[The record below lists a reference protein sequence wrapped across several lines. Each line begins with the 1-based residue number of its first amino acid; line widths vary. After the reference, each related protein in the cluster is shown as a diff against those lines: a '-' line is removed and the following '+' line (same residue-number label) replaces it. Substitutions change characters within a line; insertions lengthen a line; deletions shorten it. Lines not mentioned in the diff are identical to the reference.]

1 MLLTI
6 HNSKMQKVAFLD
18 NTKEKTLNY
27 YNDLWVEDLTTATNT
42 FDFTIEKKELDDDM
56 LHSKAYQELSL
67 RSFVSFT
74 FLGRKML
81 FNVMDV
87 EEDEE
92 EIHVFCED
100 LNLELL
106 NEKAGPYKATTKM
119 SFEDYCETFT
129 ILNFGAITIGHN
141 EVADFER
148 TLEWTGTD
156 TKLKRLISIAN
167 QFDAEIEFRTY
178 LNKDSTLKTL
188 IMNVYRKND
197 GKNNQGVGKRRDDVI
212 LQYGNNVSSV
222 KKKTSKQNIKTV
234 FFPTGKKTV
243 DVTTT
248 KPNPKYVAPKTRAV
262 TYSGGGL
269 SYAGRSISK
278 ENVQAL
284 LNYCTQYNLLPSGV
298 LAQLFVESYWGKS
311 TVGQVDNNWGGMT
324 WTGQTSRPSGVQVT
338 RGMARPAAE
347 GGYYNHYASV
357 ADYFKDYTY
366 LLSEQGIYKV
376 KGKDN
381 LDAFT
386 LGLFRR
392 GGALYDY
399 AAIGYDKYIYTMRDV
414 RYNVNRQNNKA
425 MDTLDDLFRGRGT
438 VGSAPVVNIASQ
450 TKDALNALTGLKG
463 RLIGSGQCYAIPA
476 WFSNR
481 LGGAGLG
488 GGVTTIRGLI
498 RGGMAAAYI
507 GTDYNWGQYGWRSF
521 TPKSTSDFLA
531 GSIVNIKPFA
541 GGPVYT
547 GVYGHTAV
555 VKSLSGDT
563 LTVLEQN
570 FAGHQ
575 FLEERTYSAS
585 QYLRITQTIVWP
597 KELAQGKRVES
608 TSTATVTTNPI
619 VEAGNNEPKTITET
633 SQQEK
638 ITTIDPKLYRE
649 YKNDKGEVEFYVKN
663 GAVYA
668 PLAAELYPAVLTGKE
683 TDDIWIRE
691 DVEVETDDQEVLIST
706 ALQALKK
713 VCYPELS
720 YDVAAFDDT
729 LNVGDTIR
737 IVDNRFSPTLTL
749 QARVT
754 RQERSFTDKTKNKT
768 KFDNYKALESKI
780 SDYLYSREEELSEL
794 AKPYDLRL
802 ITTGGVLFKNNVG
815 ESILTAELWKNNKK
829 YDATFQ
835 FKNVDTLLS
844 SGLSYTVVASEI
856 SDNFVISVEAYIG
869 NEFITSSQVT
879 FANIK
884 DGVDGV
890 DGLDGP
896 QGLPGPAGTS
906 SYTHIAYS
914 NASDGSVGFS
924 VDDGLN
930 KSYIGVYVDSIRA
943 DSTDPTKY
951 TWTLIK
957 GAKGDQG
964 IPGPVGADGKTPYF
978 HTAYATSP
986 DGKTGFSISDSA
998 GKSFLGTYTDFIQAD
1013 STDPLKYTWTLIK
1026 GEQGPQGPKG
1036 DPGPQGLPGT
1046 DGLQGPKG
1054 EQGIPGPA
1062 GADGKTSYTH
1072 IAYANKSKNVLI
1084 DAMSNFASY
1093 SGYQGSVVNV
1103 VKNGASYDVTI
1114 TGGTHT
1120 MKQIITFNGTSGKTV
1135 WYYVKIK
1142 NTGTNAL
1149 QLIFNGLSASGTS
1162 SYPTVTVNPG
1172 QTYVKFE
1179 QGICRTGYDFIQ
1191 MNIGS
1196 MAVDKDLKYT
1206 VYEFAIYNEIPFV
1219 NFVVGA
1225 NTNGEY
1231 VGMYQDF
1238 TAQDSTDPTKYN
1250 WSLIKG
1256 QDGAQG
1262 IAGPPGADGKT
1273 SYWHTAYANSA
1284 DGKVDFSITDSTN
1297 KQYLGQY
1304 TDNIETDST
1313 DPTKYK
1319 WVNMVGSVK
1328 VGGSN
1333 ILLNSR
1339 FENTSTDPYSFTVG
1353 GVTYDTKPDY
1363 WSLYNSGIPNATTSY
1378 HAYVDKSM
1386 SVTNVIAFNESDG
1399 SRNWKAINQTISSRV
1414 PNTSKDFMISLDM
1427 YATGAGTKA
1436 YGGFYYV
1443 SKSTGAFN
1451 FHAGQFNIVP
1461 SAIGKWVRE
1470 SAKVPFNP
1478 DDCDFTK
1485 EIRFYIYGYGFTTN
1499 SILYIDNIM
1508 LENSNVASDHS
1519 DAPEE
1524 LQAKIDSKADQAL
1537 TQEQLNALSEQ
1548 ANIVKADLEAK
1559 ASLEQLNYLIASYQ
1573 EYTKNNDADKAKSEA
1588 DLAMLTQNLNET
1600 VTNLANIAQRWN
1612 FLDNYFKVGEE
1623 GLIFADKNG
1632 TAAAKMAKDRFSI
1645 FSAGAEVMYISQG
1658 TLYIQNGIFSTS
1670 VQIGKYRV
1678 QQYYANPDINICI
1691 KVG

>member
-6 HNSKMQKVAFLD
+6 HNSKMQKIAFLD

-27 YNDLWVEDLTTATNT
+27 YNDLWVEDLTTVTNT

-56 LHSKAYQELSL
+56 LHRKAYQELSL

-87 EEDEE
+87 EEDED

-178 LNKDSTLKTL
+178 LNKDSSLKSL

-212 LQYGNNVSSV
+212 LQYGSNVDTV

-278 ENVQAL
+278 ANVQAL
-284 LNYCTQYNLLPSGV
+284 LTHCTNYKLLPSGV
-298 LAQLFVESYWGKS
+298 LAQLFVESFWGKS
-311 TVGQVDNNWGGMT
+311 NVAQIDNNWGGIT
-324 WTGQTSRPSGVQVT
+324 WTGQTTRPSGVTVS

-366 LLSEQGIYKV
+366 LLAEQGLYKV
-376 KGKDN
+376 KGKDT
-381 LDAFT
+381 LESFT
-386 LGLFRR
+386 KGLFRV

-399 AAIGYDKYIYTMRDV
+399 AAAGYNSYIYNMRDV
-414 RYNVNRQNNKA
+414 RYNVNRLNNKA
-425 MDTLDDLFRGRGT
+425 MDTLDDLFRGKGT
-438 VGSAPVVNIASQ
+438 VGPAPVVNVAQQ
-450 TKDALNALTGLKG
+450 TKDALNSLTGLKG
-463 RLIGSGQCYAIPA
+463 RLVGSGQCYAIPA

-488 GGVTTIRGLI
+488 GGVTGIRGLI

-507 GTDYNWGQYGWRSF
+507 GTDYNWGQYGWKAF
-521 TPKSTSDFLA
+521 TPKSTADFHA
-531 GSIVNIKPFA
+531 GVIINVKPFA

-547 GVYGHTAV
+547 GAYGHTVV
-555 VKSLSGDT
+555 VKSISGDT

-575 FLEERTYSAS
+575 YLEERTYSAS
-585 QYLRITQTIVWP
+585 QYLRVTQTVVWP
-597 KELAQGKRVES
+597 KELVQGKRVES
-608 TSTATVTTNPI
+608 TATVTVTNTPV
-619 VEAGNNEPKTITET
+619 VESGNAEPKTITET

-638 ITTIDPKLYRE
+638 TVTIDPKLYRE
-649 YKNDKGEVEFYVKN
+649 YKNDKGEVEFYVK
-663 GAVYA
+663 GGGVYA
-668 PLAAELYPAVLTGKE
+668 PLAAELYPAVLTGEE
-683 TDDIWIRE
+683 TDDIWLRE
-691 DVEVETDDQEVLIST
+691 NIEVETDDQEVLIST
-706 ALQALKK
+706 ALEALKK
-713 VCYPELS
+713 VCYPELT

-729 LNVGDTIR
+729 LNVGDTVR

-749 QARVT
+749 QARVS
-754 RQERSFTDKTKNKT
+754 RQERSFTDKSKNKT

-780 SDYLYSREEELSEL
+780 SDYLYSREEELNEL

-802 ITTGGVLFKNNVG
+802 ITTNGVLFKNNVG
-815 ESILTAELWKNNKK
+815 ESTLTAELWKNNKK

-856 SDNFVISVEAYIG
+856 SDNFVVSVEAYIG

-924 VDDGLN
+924 IDDGLN
-930 KSYIGVYVDSIRA
+930 KSYIGVYVDSVQA
-943 DSTDPTKY
+943 DSTDPLKY

-964 IPGPVGADGKTPYF
+964 LPGPVGADGKTPYF

-986 DGKTGFSISDSA
+986 DGKTGFSVSDSA
-998 GKSFLGTYTDFIQAD
+998 GKSYLGTYTDFVQDD
-1013 STDPLKYTWTLIK
+1013 STDPLKYSWSLIK

-1036 DPGPQGLPGT
+1036 DPGPQGPVGAT
-1046 DGLQGPKG
+1046 GLQGPKG
-1054 EQGIPGPA
+1054 DQGVQGPV
-1062 GADGKTSYTH
+1062 GADGKSSYTH
-1072 IAYANKSKNVLI
+1072 IAYATNS
-1084 DAMSNFASY
+1084 
-1093 SGYQGSVVNV
+1093 
-1103 VKNGASYDVTI
+1103 T
-1114 TGGTHT
+1114 
-1120 MKQIITFNGTSGKTV
+1120 GTSGFSVSDNVGKT
-1135 WYYVKIK
+1135 YI
-1142 NTGTNAL
+1142 
-1149 QLIFNGLSASGTS
+1149 
-1162 SYPTVTVNPG
+1162 
-1172 QTYVKFE
+1172 
-1179 QGICRTGYDFIQ
+1179 
-1191 MNIGS
+1191 
-1196 MAVDKDLKYT
+1196 
-1206 VYEFAIYNEIPFV
+1206 
-1219 NFVVGA
+1219 
-1225 NTNGEY
+1225 
-1231 VGMYQDF
+1231 GMYVDQIA
-1238 TAQDSTDPTKYN
+1238 TDSTDPSKYKWN
-1250 WSLIKG
+1250 LIKG
-1256 QDGAQG
+1256 SDGAQG
-1262 IAGPPGADGKT
+1262 IQGPKGADGLT
-1273 SYWHTAYANSA
+1273 PYWHTAYANSA
-1284 DGKVDFSITDSTN
+1284 DGKTGFSVTDSTN
-1297 KQYLGQY
+1297 KQYIGQY
-1304 TDNIETDST
+1304 TDYVASDST
-1313 DPTKYK
+1313 DPAKYK
-1319 WVNMVGSVK
+1319 WVNMIGSIALGNRNFLASKYLANNVSSQDFTIKAWAQELISSANLPNVLQSGQTYTVSFDAEIVGKSTVATIYSLQAGFAIHSPSSSHPFTTLFLQQSKNNAIQALNEKGRFELTFVCPNLATDSRLLVYSNRYVDGTSSDLDTVK
-1328 VGGSN
+1328 FTNVNFMIGN
-1333 ILLNSR
+1333 IASKSWVRPIEDVDDALNS
-1339 FENTSTDPYSFTVG
+1339 
-1353 GVTYDTKPDY
+1353 
-1363 WSLYNSGIPNATTSY
+1363 
-1378 HAYVDKSM
+1378 
-1386 SVTNVIAFNESDG
+1386 
-1399 SRNWKAINQTISSRV
+1399 KAN
-1414 PNTSKDFMISLDM
+1414 D
-1427 YATGAGTKA
+1427 
-1436 YGGFYYV
+1436 
-1443 SKSTGAFN
+1443 
-1451 FHAGQFNIVP
+1451 
-1461 SAIGKWVRE
+1461 
-1470 SAKVPFNP
+1470 
-1478 DDCDFTK
+1478 
-1485 EIRFYIYGYGFTTN
+1485 
-1499 SILYIDNIM
+1499 
-1508 LENSNVASDHS
+1508 
-1519 DAPEE
+1519 
-1524 LQAKIDSKADQAL
+1524 AL
-1537 TQEQLNALSEQ
+1537 TQEQLNALAEQ
-1548 ANIVKADLEAK
+1548 ANIAKAELEAK
-1559 ASLEQLNYLIASYQ
+1559 ASMEQLNYLIASYQ
-1573 EYTKNNDADKAKSEA
+1573 EYTQNNDADKAKSEA
-1588 DLAMLTQNLNET
+1588 DLAQLTQNLNET

-1632 TAAAKMAKDRFSI
+1632 TAAAKMSKDRFSI

-1678 QQYYANPDINICI
+1678 QQYYANPDINVCI

>member
-197 GKNNQGVGKRRDDVI
+197 GKHNQGVGKRRDDVI

-243 DVTTT
+243 DVMTT

-649 YKNDKGEVEFYVKN
+649 YKNDKGEVEFYVK
-663 GAVYA
+663 GGGIYA

-691 DVEVETDDQEVLIST
+691 DIEVETDDQEVLIST
-706 ALQALKK
+706 ALEALKK

-729 LNVGDTIR
+729 LNVGDTVR

-749 QARVT
+749 QARVS

-780 SDYLYSREEELSEL
+780 SDYLYSREEELNEL

-815 ESILTAELWKNNKK
+815 ESTLTAELWKNNKK

-835 FKNVDTLLS
+835 FKNFDTLLS

-856 SDNFVISVEAYIG
+856 SENFVISVDAYIG

-914 NASDGSVGFS
+914 NASDGSIGFS

-930 KSYIGVYVDSIRA
+930 KSYIGVYVDSIQA
-943 DSTDPTKY
+943 DSTDPKKY

-964 IPGPVGADGKTPYF
+964 IPGPVGPDGKTPYF

-986 DGKTGFSISDSA
+986 DGKTGFSISDSS

-1036 DPGPQGLPGT
+1036 DTGPQGPIGAT
-1046 DGLQGPKG
+1046 GLQGPKG
-1054 EQGIPGPA
+1054 DQGIQGPK
-1062 GADGKTSYTH
+1062 GADGQSSYTH
-1072 IAYANKSKNVLI
+1072 IAYATNS
-1084 DAMSNFASY
+1084 
-1093 SGYQGSVVNV
+1093 
-1103 VKNGASYDVTI
+1103 T
-1114 TGGTHT
+1114 
-1120 MKQIITFNGTSGKTV
+1120 GTSGFSVSDNVGKT
-1135 WYYVKIK
+1135 YI
-1142 NTGTNAL
+1142 
-1149 QLIFNGLSASGTS
+1149 
-1162 SYPTVTVNPG
+1162 
-1172 QTYVKFE
+1172 
-1179 QGICRTGYDFIQ
+1179 
-1191 MNIGS
+1191 
-1196 MAVDKDLKYT
+1196 
-1206 VYEFAIYNEIPFV
+1206 
-1219 NFVVGA
+1219 
-1225 NTNGEY
+1225 
-1231 VGMYQDF
+1231 GMYVDQIA
-1238 TAQDSTDPTKYN
+1238 TDSIDPTKYKWN
-1250 WSLIKG
+1250 LIKG

-1262 IAGPPGADGKT
+1262 IQGPKGADGLT
-1273 SYWHTAYANSA
+1273 PYWHTAYANSA
-1284 DGKVDFSITDSTN
+1284 DGKTDFSLTDSTN
-1297 KQYLGQY
+1297 KRYIGQY
-1304 TDNIETDST
+1304 TDYTQADST
-1313 DPTKYK
+1313 DPAKYK
-1319 WVNMVGSVK
+1319 WVDMVGTVK
-1328 VGGSN
+1328 VGGRNYLTKSN
-1333 ILLNSR
+1333 LIKDSGTNKLNALSVR
-1339 FENTSTDPYSFTVG
+1339 DAETPNGFKVTGNQTKDGTVR
-1353 GVTYDTKPDY
+1353 
-1363 WSLYNSGIPNATTSY
+1363 LYNVINSDGWWTVSFDIKGSQSTAVDVTVDICDQGQTKIWTNATNTY
-1378 HAYVDKSM
+1378 ERKSI
-1386 SVTNVIAFNESDG
+1386 SVNVTNYSKNPSVYHFVDFANFAF
-1399 SRNWKAINQTISSRV
+1399 
-1414 PNTSKDFMISLDM
+1414 
-1427 YATGAGTKA
+1427 A
-1436 YGGFYYV
+1436 YF
-1443 SKSTGAFN
+1443 
-1451 FHAGQFNIVP
+1451 
-1461 SAIGKWVRE
+1461 W
-1470 SAKVPFNP
+1470 
-1478 DDCDFTK
+1478 
-1485 EIRFYIYGYGFTTN
+1485 
-1499 SILYIDNIM
+1499 IDNIKI
-1508 LENSNVASDHS
+1508 EKGNIATDHS
-1519 DAPEE
+1519 EAPEDTQ
-1524 LQAKIDSKADQAL
+1524 LKIDSKADQAL

-1588 DLAMLTQNLNET
+1588 DLAMLTQSLNET

-1632 TAAAKMAKDRFSI
+1632 TAAAKMSKDRFSI

>member
-6 HNSKMQKVAFLD
+6 HNSKMQKIAFLD

-27 YNDLWVEDLTTATNT
+27 HNDLWVEDLTTVTNT

-56 LHSKAYQELSL
+56 LHKKAYQELSL

-87 EEDEE
+87 EEDED

-119 SFEDYCETFT
+119 SFEDYCEIFT

-178 LNKDSTLKTL
+178 LNKDSSLKSL
-188 IMNVYRKND
+188 ILNIYKKND

-212 LQYGNNVSSV
+212 LQYGSNVDTV

-248 KPNPKYVAPKTRAV
+248 KPNPRYVAPKTRAV

-278 ENVQAL
+278 SNVQAL
-284 LNYCTQYNLLPSGV
+284 LTYCTQYKLLPSGV
-298 LAQLFVESYWGKS
+298 LTQLFVESYWGKS

-324 WTGQTSRPSGVQVT
+324 WTGSTARPSGVQVT

-366 LLSEQGIYKV
+366 LLAEQGLYKV
-376 KGKDN
+376 KGAN
-381 LDAFT
+381 SLDTFT
-386 LGLFRR
+386 KGLFRA

-399 AAIGYDKYIYTMRDV
+399 AAIGYAKYIYSMRDV
-414 RYNVNRQNNKA
+414 RYNVNRLNNKA
-425 MDTLDDLFRGRGT
+425 LDTLDDLFRGKGT
-438 VGSAPVVNIASQ
+438 IGPAPVVNVASQ

-463 RLIGSGQCYAIPA
+463 RLVGSGQCYAIPA
-476 WFSNR
+476 WLSNR

-488 GGVTTIRGLI
+488 GGVTGIRGLI

-507 GTDYNWGQYGWRSF
+507 GTDYNWGQYGWKAF
-521 TPKSTSDFLA
+521 TPKSTSDFHA
-531 GSIVNIKPFA
+531 GVIINVKPFA

-547 GVYGHTAV
+547 GAYGHTVV
-555 VKSLSGDT
+555 VKSISGDT
-563 LTVLEQN
+563 LIVLEQN

-575 FLEERTYSAS
+575 YLEERTYSAS
-585 QYLRITQTIVWP
+585 QYLRVTQTVVWP
-597 KELAQGKRVES
+597 KELVQGKRVES
-608 TSTATVTTNPI
+608 NGTVTVTNTPV
-619 VEAGNNEPKTITET
+619 VESGNAEPKTISET
-633 SQQEK
+633 SQTEK
-638 ITTIDPKLYRE
+638 IVTIDPKLYRE
-649 YKNDKGEVEFYVKN
+649 YKNDKGEVEFYVK
-663 GAVYA
+663 GGGVYA
-668 PLAAELYPAVLTGKE
+668 PLAAELYPAVLTGEE
-683 TDDIWIRE
+683 TDDIWLRE
-691 DVEVETDDQEVLIST
+691 NIEVETDNQEVLIST
-706 ALQALKK
+706 ALEALKK

-720 YDVAAFDDT
+720 YDVVAFDDT
-729 LNVGDTIR
+729 LNVGDTVR
-737 IVDNRFSPTLTL
+737 IVDNRFNPTLTL
-749 QARVT
+749 QARVS
-754 RQERSFTDKTKNKT
+754 RQERSFTDKSKNKT

-780 SDYLYSREEELSEL
+780 SDYLYSREEELNEL

-802 ITTGGVLFKNNVG
+802 ITTNGVLFKNNVG
-815 ESILTAELWKNNKK
+815 ESILTAALWKNNKK

-856 SDNFVISVEAYIG
+856 SDNFVVSVEAYIG

-879 FANIK
+879 FANVK
-884 DGVDGV
+884 DGIDGV

-924 VDDGLN
+924 IDDGLN
-930 KSYIGVYVDSIRA
+930 KSYIGIYVDSVHA

-964 IPGPVGADGKTPYF
+964 IPGQVGVDGKTPYF
-978 HTAYATSP
+978 HTAYATSA
-986 DGKTGFSISDSA
+986 DGKTGFSVSDSK
-998 GKSFLGTYTDFIQAD
+998 GKSFLGTYTDFTSQD
-1013 STDPLKYTWTLIK
+1013 SIDPTKYVWTLIK

-1036 DPGPQGLPGT
+1036 DAGPQGPTGAT
-1046 DGLQGPKG
+1046 GLQGAKG
-1054 EQGIPGPA
+1054 DQGIQGPI
-1062 GADGKTSYTH
+1062 GADGKSSYTH
-1072 IAYANKSKNVLI
+1072 IAYATNSTGTTGFSVSDNV
-1084 DAMSNFASY
+1084 
-1093 SGYQGSVVNV
+1093 
-1103 VKNGASYDVTI
+1103 
-1114 TGGTHT
+1114 
-1120 MKQIITFNGTSGKTV
+1120 GKT
-1135 WYYVKIK
+1135 YI
-1142 NTGTNAL
+1142 
-1149 QLIFNGLSASGTS
+1149 
-1162 SYPTVTVNPG
+1162 
-1172 QTYVKFE
+1172 
-1179 QGICRTGYDFIQ
+1179 
-1191 MNIGS
+1191 
-1196 MAVDKDLKYT
+1196 
-1206 VYEFAIYNEIPFV
+1206 
-1219 NFVVGA
+1219 
-1225 NTNGEY
+1225 
-1231 VGMYQDF
+1231 GMYVDNIA
-1238 TAQDSTDPTKYN
+1238 TDSTDPSKYKWN
-1250 WSLIKG
+1250 LIKG
-1256 QDGAQG
+1256 ADGANG
-1262 IAGPPGADGKT
+1262 IQGPPGVDGKT
-1273 SYWHTAYANSA
+1273 PYWHTAYANSA
-1284 DGKVDFSITDSTN
+1284 DGKTDFSLTVSDGKRYI
-1297 KQYLGQY
+1297 GQY
-1304 TDNIETDST
+1304 TDYTSSDSA

-1319 WVNMVGSVK
+1319 WLDMVGNVS
-1328 VGGSN
+1328 
-1333 ILLNSR
+1333 
-1339 FENTSTDPYSFTVG
+1339 VG
-1353 GVTYDTKPDY
+1353 GVNRFKKSDTVLNARAIGNGLVVIPTYLDTIEEDYTVTIWLKDIVNNPDNLVTIGLCNPSNMNDNEQRTDNVPIVNGKAIVRFKKPAVNTRTAVIFY
-1363 WSLYNSGIPNATTSY
+1363 PNAGSYKPTSTANAVPY
-1378 HAYVDKSM
+1378 KYKIE
-1386 SVTNVIAFNESDG
+1386 TGN
-1399 SRNWKAINQTISSRV
+1399 ISTDWS
-1414 PNTSKDFMISLDM
+1414 P
-1427 YATGAGTKA
+1427 
-1436 YGGFYYV
+1436 
-1443 SKSTGAFN
+1443 
-1451 FHAGQFNIVP
+1451 
-1461 SAIGKWVRE
+1461 
-1470 SAKVPFNP
+1470 
-1478 DDCDFTK
+1478 
-1485 EIRFYIYGYGFTTN
+1485 
-1499 SILYIDNIM
+1499 
-1508 LENSNVASDHS
+1508 
-1519 DAPEE
+1519 APEDID
-1524 LQAKIDSKADQAL
+1524 AKIDTKADDIL
-1537 TQEQLNALSEQ
+1537 TQEQLNALAEQ
-1548 ANIVKADLEAK
+1548 ANITKAELEAK
-1559 ASLEQLNYLIASYQ
+1559 ASMEQLNYLIASYQ
-1573 EYTKNNDADKAKSEA
+1573 EYTQNNDTDKAQSEA
-1588 DLAMLTQNLNET
+1588 ELAILTQSLNET

-1623 GLIFADKNG
+1623 GLVFADKNG
-1632 TAAAKMAKDRFSI
+1632 TAAAKMSKDRFSI

-1678 QQYYANPDINICI
+1678 QQYYANADINVCI

>member
-197 GKNNQGVGKRRDDVI
+197 GKNNHGVGKRRDDVI

-691 DVEVETDDQEVLIST
+691 DIEVETDDQEVLIST

-802 ITTGGVLFKNNVG
+802 ITTNGVLFKNNVG

-914 NASDGSVGFS
+914 NASDGSIGFS

-930 KSYIGVYVDSIRA
+930 KSYIGVYVDSIQA

-986 DGKTGFSISDSA
+986 DGKTGFSISDSS
-998 GKSFLGTYTDFIQAD
+998 GKSFLGTYTDFIQED

-1036 DPGPQGLPGT
+1036 DTGPQGPVGAT
-1046 DGLQGPKG
+1046 GLQGPKG
-1054 EQGIPGPA
+1054 DQGIQGPK
-1062 GADGKTSYTH
+1062 GADGQSSYTH
-1072 IAYANKSKNVLI
+1072 LAYADKSTDVLVDAMPTFAVPSAYGGAVLTSTKIPGGYRMTSTGGTAQIKQLVGFNGTTGKNVYTYL
-1084 DAMSNFASY
+1084 
-1093 SGYQGSVVNV
+1093 V
-1103 VKNGASYDVTI
+1103 VKNTHVTNDLSLTFSGIGSTLNANFAGVTI
-1114 TGGTHT
+1114 
-1120 MKQIITFNGTSGKTV
+1120 K
-1135 WYYVKIK
+1135 
-1142 NTGTNAL
+1142 
-1149 QLIFNGLSASGTS
+1149 
-1162 SYPTVTVNPG
+1162 PG
-1172 QTYVKFE
+1172 QTYVDYRPAVCRDSYSYV
-1179 QGICRTGYDFIQ
+1179 QIGIWATSIANDLSYEIYDF
-1191 MNIGS
+1191 
-1196 MAVDKDLKYT
+1196 ALY
-1206 VYEFAIYNEIPFV
+1206 
-1219 NFVVGA
+1219 
-1225 NTNGEY
+1225 NTNPFINFSVGGNANNAY
-1231 VGMYQDF
+1231 IGMYVDNVA
-1238 TAQDSTDPTKYN
+1238 TDSTNPTKYR
-1250 WSLIKG
+1250 WTLAKG

-1262 IAGPPGADGKT
+1262 IQGPPGADGLT
-1273 SYWHTAYANSA
+1273 PYWHTAYANSA
-1284 DGKVDFSITDSTN
+1284 DGKTDFSLTDSTN
-1297 KQYLGQY
+1297 KRFIGQY
-1304 TDNIETDST
+1304 TDYTQADST

-1319 WVNMVGSVK
+1319 WVDMTANVK
-1328 VGGSN
+1328 VGNNNLLVNTKTLSSN
-1333 ILLNSR
+1333 YYTAN
-1339 FENTSTDPYSFTVG
+1339 NTSETYLGGTVATGIAPSGSYRDTFRQAMKIAPEGNEFIVSFYAKSSIDN
-1353 GVTYDTKPDY
+1353 VTINNYFF
-1363 WSLYNSGIPNATTSY
+1363 SPNRT
-1378 HAYVDKSM
+1378 
-1386 SVTNVIAFNESDG
+1386 I
-1399 SRNWKAINQTISSRV
+1399 KAIASNGAV
-1414 PNTSKDFMISLDM
+1414 YNH
-1427 YATGAGTKA
+1427 ATGADGLIAIKLTTQWKRYWIKWTIRDA
-1436 YGGFYYV
+1436 DTEAENVPMIVILGRNFDSVNSV
-1443 SKSTGAFN
+1443 SITLPALYTGN
-1451 FHAGQFNIVP
+1451 LNT
-1461 SAIGKWVRE
+1461 E
-1470 SAKVPFNP
+1470 
-1478 DDCDFTK
+1478 
-1485 EIRFYIYGYGFTTN
+1485 
-1499 SILYIDNIM
+1499 
-1508 LENSNVASDHS
+1508 HS
-1519 DAPEE
+1519 DAPEDT
-1524 LQAKIDSKADQAL
+1524 QTKIDSKADQAL

-1632 TAAAKMAKDRFSI
+1632 TAAAKMSKDRFSI

-1678 QQYYANPDINICI
+1678 QQYYANPDINVCI

>member
-438 VGSAPVVNIASQ
+438 VGSSPVVNIASQ

-663 GAVYA
+663 GAIYA

-691 DVEVETDDQEVLIST
+691 DIEVETDDQEVLIST
-706 ALQALKK
+706 ALEALKK

-729 LNVGDTIR
+729 LNVGDTVR

-749 QARVT
+749 QARVS

-780 SDYLYSREEELSEL
+780 SDYLYSREEELNEL

-884 DGVDGV
+884 DGIDGV

-930 KSYIGVYVDSIRA
+930 KSYIGVYVDSIQA
-943 DSTDPTKY
+943 DSTDPKKY

-986 DGKTGFSISDSA
+986 DGKTGFSISDSS

-1036 DPGPQGLPGT
+1036 DTGPQGPIGAT
-1046 DGLQGPKG
+1046 GLQGPKG
-1054 EQGIPGPA
+1054 DQGIQGPK
-1062 GADGKTSYTH
+1062 GADGQSSYTH
-1072 IAYANKSKNVLI
+1072 IAYATNS
-1084 DAMSNFASY
+1084 
-1093 SGYQGSVVNV
+1093 
-1103 VKNGASYDVTI
+1103 T
-1114 TGGTHT
+1114 
-1120 MKQIITFNGTSGKTV
+1120 GTSGFSVSDNVGKT
-1135 WYYVKIK
+1135 YI
-1142 NTGTNAL
+1142 
-1149 QLIFNGLSASGTS
+1149 
-1162 SYPTVTVNPG
+1162 
-1172 QTYVKFE
+1172 
-1179 QGICRTGYDFIQ
+1179 
-1191 MNIGS
+1191 
-1196 MAVDKDLKYT
+1196 
-1206 VYEFAIYNEIPFV
+1206 
-1219 NFVVGA
+1219 
-1225 NTNGEY
+1225 
-1231 VGMYQDF
+1231 GMYVDQIA
-1238 TAQDSTDPTKYN
+1238 TDSTDPTKYKWN
-1250 WSLIKG
+1250 LIKG

-1262 IAGPPGADGKT
+1262 IQGPAGADGKT
-1273 SYWHTAYANSA
+1273 PYWHTAYANSS
-1284 DGKVDFSITDSTN
+1284 DGKTDFSITDSTN
-1297 KQYLGQY
+1297 KRFIGQY
-1304 TDNIETDST
+1304 TDYTQADST

-1319 WVNMVGSVK
+1319 WVNMVGSVQ
-1328 VGGSN
+1328 VGGRN
-1333 ILLNSR
+1333 LLIGSSETYIYQGLNEFLR
-1339 FENTSTDPYSFTVG
+1339 TVDLAPVIDRYGLVQYTLSFDAKVAVAG
-1353 GVTYDTKPDY
+1353 
-1363 WSLYNSGIPNATTSY
+1363 
-1378 HAYVDKSM
+1378 
-1386 SVTNVIAFNESDG
+1386 NVQVYMQNGAG
-1399 SRNWKAINQTISSRV
+1399 SRYSGLMAKIDMTTDWKRYSIT
-1414 PNTSKDFMISLDM
+1414 
-1427 YATGAGTKA
+1427 
-1436 YGGFYYV
+1436 
-1443 SKSTGAFN
+1443 
-1451 FHAGQFNIVP
+1451 
-1461 SAIGKWVRE
+1461 
-1470 SAKVPFNP
+1470 
-1478 DDCDFTK
+1478 FTP
-1485 EIRFYIYGYGFTTN
+1485 TN
-1499 SILYIDNIM
+1499 SISSLTQSFLAFFGTYGTGVIPNIKRIKV
-1508 LENSNVASDHS
+1508 EQGNVATDYSES
-1519 DAPEE
+1519 PEDT
-1524 LQAKIDSKADQAL
+1524 QIKIDSKADQSL

-1632 TAAAKMAKDRFSI
+1632 TAAAKMSKDRFSI

-1678 QQYYANPDINICI
+1678 QQYYANPDINVCI

>member
-649 YKNDKGEVEFYVKN
+649 YKNDKGEVEFYVK
-663 GAVYA
+663 GGGIYA

-691 DVEVETDDQEVLIST
+691 DIEVETDDQEVLIST

-729 LNVGDTIR
+729 LNVGDTVR

-749 QARVT
+749 QARVS

-780 SDYLYSREEELSEL
+780 SDYLYSREEELNEL

-844 SGLSYTVVASEI
+844 SGLSCTVVASEI

-914 NASDGSVGFS
+914 NASDGSIGFS
-924 VDDGLN
+924 IDDGLN
-930 KSYIGVYVDSIRA
+930 KSYIGVYVDSIQA
-943 DSTDPTKY
+943 DSTDPKKY

-964 IPGPVGADGKTPYF
+964 IPGPVGPDGKTPYF

-986 DGKTGFSISDSA
+986 DGKTGFSISDSS

-1036 DPGPQGLPGT
+1036 DTGPQGPVGAT
-1046 DGLQGPKG
+1046 GLQGPKG
-1054 EQGIPGPA
+1054 DQGIQGPA
-1062 GADGKTSYTH
+1062 GSSSYTH
-1072 IAYANKSKNVLI
+1072 LAYADKSTDVLV
-1084 DAMSNFASY
+1084 DAMPTFAVPSSY
-1093 SGYQGSVVNV
+1093 SGSTLTATKISGGY
-1103 VKNGASYDVTI
+1103 KFAS
-1114 TGGTHT
+1114 TGGTAQ
-1120 MKQIITFNGTSGKTV
+1120 MKQIIAFNGTTGKNVYTYFVVKNTHVTNDLFLTFNGIGSTLNANFTS
-1135 WYYVKIK
+1135 
-1142 NTGTNAL
+1142 
-1149 QLIFNGLSASGTS
+1149 
-1162 SYPTVTVNPG
+1162 VTVKPG
-1172 QTYVKFE
+1172 QTYVDYRPAV
-1179 QGICRTGYDFIQ
+1179 CRDTYNFVQ
-1191 MNIGS
+1191 VNIGS
-1196 MAVDKDLKYT
+1196 AVIANDLS
-1206 VYEFAIYNEIPFV
+1206 YEIYDY
-1219 NFVVGA
+1219 A
-1225 NTNGEY
+1225 LYNTNPIINFSVGGNANNAY
-1231 VGMYQDF
+1231 IGMYVDNVA
-1238 TAQDSTDPTKYN
+1238 TDSTDPTKYR
-1250 WSLIKG
+1250 WTLAKG

-1262 IAGPPGADGKT
+1262 IQGPAGVDGKT
-1273 SYWHTAYANSA
+1273 PYWHTAYSNSS
-1284 DGKVDFSITDSTN
+1284 DGKTDFSLTDSTN
-1297 KQYLGQY
+1297 KRYIGQY
-1304 TDNIETDST
+1304 TDYTQADST

-1319 WVNMVGSVK
+1319 WVDMTANVKAGNNNLLVGTKTLS
-1328 VGGSN
+1328 SN
-1333 ILLNSR
+1333 YFTAN
-1339 FENTSTDPYSFTVG
+1339 NTSETYLGGTVATGIAPSGSYRDIYRQAMKIAPEGNEFIVSFYAKSSIDNVTINNHFYSPNRTIKAIASNGAVYNHATG
-1353 GVTYDTKPDY
+1353 GDGLIAIKLTTQWKRYWIKWTIRDADTEAENVP
-1363 WSLYNSGIPNATTSY
+1363 
-1378 HAYVDKSM
+1378 M
-1386 SVTNVIAFNESDG
+1386 NVILG
-1399 SRNWKAINQTISSRV
+1399 RNFDSVNSVSIALPALYAGNL
-1414 PNTSKDFMISLDM
+1414 NT
-1427 YATGAGTKA
+1427 
-1436 YGGFYYV
+1436 
-1443 SKSTGAFN
+1443 
-1451 FHAGQFNIVP
+1451 
-1461 SAIGKWVRE
+1461 E
-1470 SAKVPFNP
+1470 
-1478 DDCDFTK
+1478 
-1485 EIRFYIYGYGFTTN
+1485 
-1499 SILYIDNIM
+1499 
-1508 LENSNVASDHS
+1508 HS
-1519 DAPEE
+1519 EAPEDTQ
-1524 LQAKIDSKADQAL
+1524 LKIDSKADQAL
-1537 TQEQLNALSEQ
+1537 TQEQLNLLLETQNLMTAEMRTKATAEQ
-1548 ANIVKADLEAK
+1548 VDA
-1559 ASLEQLNYLIASYQ
+1559 LIASYNKYVSD
-1573 EYTKNNDADKAKSEA
+1573 EAVNKANVEAELIANAERIEAFRKDYDDKMLQLDFVSNYMRAT
-1588 DLAMLTQNLNET
+1588 DL
-1600 VTNLANIAQRWN
+1600 
-1612 FLDNYFKVGEE
+1612 
-1623 GLIFADKNG
+1623 GLEVSASDG
-1632 TAAAKMAKDRFSI
+1632 SSSLLVQKDRISM
-1645 FSAGAEVMYISQG
+1645 FSAGKEVMYISQG
-1658 TLYIQNGIFSTS
+1658 FIHIDNGVFTKTL
-1670 VQIGKYRV
+1670 QIGNFRESQADGDPTTNVEIY
-1678 QQYYANPDINICI
+1678 
-1691 KVG
+1691 VG

>member
-438 VGSAPVVNIASQ
+438 VGSSPVVNIASQ
-450 TKDALNALTGLKG
+450 TKDALNALTSLKG

-815 ESILTAELWKNNKK
+815 ESTLTAELWKNNKK

-835 FKNVDTLLS
+835 FKNFDTLLS

-856 SDNFVISVEAYIG
+856 SDNFVVSVEAYIG

-924 VDDGLN
+924 IDDGLN
-930 KSYIGVYVDSIRA
+930 KSYIGIYVDSVQA
-943 DSTDPTKY
+943 DSTDPLKY

-964 IPGPVGADGKTPYF
+964 LPGPVGADGKTPYF

-986 DGKTGFSISDSA
+986 DGKTGFSVSDSS
-998 GKSFLGTYTDFIQAD
+998 GKSYLGTYTDFVQDD
-1013 STDPLKYTWTLIK
+1013 STDPLKYSWSLIK

-1036 DPGPQGLPGT
+1036 DPGPQGPVGAT
-1046 DGLQGPKG
+1046 GLQGPKG
-1054 EQGIPGPA
+1054 DQGVQGPV
-1062 GADGKTSYTH
+1062 GADGKSSYTH
-1072 IAYANKSKNVLI
+1072 IAYATNS
-1084 DAMSNFASY
+1084 
-1093 SGYQGSVVNV
+1093 
-1103 VKNGASYDVTI
+1103 T
-1114 TGGTHT
+1114 
-1120 MKQIITFNGTSGKTV
+1120 GTSGFSVSDNVGKT
-1135 WYYVKIK
+1135 YI
-1142 NTGTNAL
+1142 
-1149 QLIFNGLSASGTS
+1149 
-1162 SYPTVTVNPG
+1162 
-1172 QTYVKFE
+1172 
-1179 QGICRTGYDFIQ
+1179 
-1191 MNIGS
+1191 
-1196 MAVDKDLKYT
+1196 
-1206 VYEFAIYNEIPFV
+1206 
-1219 NFVVGA
+1219 
-1225 NTNGEY
+1225 
-1231 VGMYQDF
+1231 GMYVDQIA
-1238 TAQDSTDPTKYN
+1238 TDSTDPSKYKWN
-1250 WSLIKG
+1250 LIKG
-1256 QDGAQG
+1256 SDGAQG
-1262 IAGPPGADGKT
+1262 IQGPKGADGLT
-1273 SYWHTAYANSA
+1273 PYWHTAYANSA
-1284 DGKVDFSITDSTN
+1284 DGKTGFSVTDSVG
-1297 KQYLGQY
+1297 KQFIGQY
-1304 TDNIETDST
+1304 TDYVASDST
-1313 DPTKYK
+1313 DPAKYK
-1319 WVNMVGSVK
+1319 WVNMVGSIALGNRNLLASKYLANNVSSQDFTLK
-1328 VGGSN
+1328 AWAQELVSSANLPN
-1333 ILLNSR
+1333 ILQSGQTYTVSFDAEIVGKSTVATIYSLQVGFAIHSPSNAHPFTTLFLQPSKNNAIQVLNEKGRFELTFVCPNLATDSRLLVYSNRYVDGASSDLDTVKFTNVNFMIGNIASKSWVRPIEDVDDALNS
-1339 FENTSTDPYSFTVG
+1339 
-1353 GVTYDTKPDY
+1353 
-1363 WSLYNSGIPNATTSY
+1363 
-1378 HAYVDKSM
+1378 
-1386 SVTNVIAFNESDG
+1386 
-1399 SRNWKAINQTISSRV
+1399 KAN
-1414 PNTSKDFMISLDM
+1414 D
-1427 YATGAGTKA
+1427 
-1436 YGGFYYV
+1436 
-1443 SKSTGAFN
+1443 
-1451 FHAGQFNIVP
+1451 
-1461 SAIGKWVRE
+1461 
-1470 SAKVPFNP
+1470 
-1478 DDCDFTK
+1478 
-1485 EIRFYIYGYGFTTN
+1485 
-1499 SILYIDNIM
+1499 
-1508 LENSNVASDHS
+1508 
-1519 DAPEE
+1519 
-1524 LQAKIDSKADQAL
+1524 AL
-1537 TQEQLNALSEQ
+1537 TQEQLNALAEQ
-1548 ANIVKADLEAK
+1548 ANIAKAEWEAK
-1559 ASLEQLNYLIASYQ
+1559 ASMEQLNYLIASYQ
-1573 EYTKNNDADKAKSEA
+1573 EYTQNNDADKAKSEA
-1588 DLAMLTQNLNET
+1588 DLAQLTQSLNET

-1632 TAAAKMAKDRFSI
+1632 TAAAKMSKDRFSI

-1678 QQYYANPDINICI
+1678 QQYYANPDMNVCI

>member
-6 HNSKMQKVAFLD
+6 HNSKMQKIAFLD

-27 YNDLWVEDLTTATNT
+27 HNDLWVEDLTTVTNT

-56 LHSKAYQELSL
+56 LHRKAYQELSL

-87 EEDEE
+87 EEDED

-178 LNKDSTLKTL
+178 LNKDSSLKSL
-188 IMNVYRKND
+188 ILNIYKKND

-212 LQYGNNVSSV
+212 LQYGSNVDTV

-278 ENVQAL
+278 ANVQAL
-284 LNYCTQYNLLPSGV
+284 LTYCTNYKLLPSGV
-298 LAQLFVESYWGKS
+298 LTQLFVESYWGKS

-324 WTGQTSRPSGVQVT
+324 WTGQTTRPSGVQVT
-338 RGMARPAAE
+338 RGMARPSAE

-366 LLSEQGIYKV
+366 LLAEQGLYKV

-450 TKDALNALTGLKG
+450 TKDALNALIGLKG

-649 YKNDKGEVEFYVKN
+649 YKNDKGEVEFYVK
-663 GAVYA
+663 GGGIYA

-691 DVEVETDDQEVLIST
+691 DIEVETDDQEVLIST
-706 ALQALKK
+706 ALEALKK

-729 LNVGDTIR
+729 LNVGDTVR

-749 QARVT
+749 RARVS

-780 SDYLYSREEELSEL
+780 SDYLYSREEELNEL

-815 ESILTAELWKNNKK
+815 ESTLTAELWKNNKK

-835 FKNVDTLLS
+835 FKNFDTLLS

-856 SDNFVISVEAYIG
+856 SENFVISVDAYIG

-884 DGVDGV
+884 DGVDGI

-924 VDDGLN
+924 IDDGLN
-930 KSYIGVYVDSIRA
+930 KSYIGVYVDSVQA
-943 DSTDPTKY
+943 DSTDPLKY

-964 IPGPVGADGKTPYF
+964 LPGPVGADGKTPYF

-986 DGKTGFSISDSA
+986 DGKTGFSISDSS

-1036 DPGPQGLPGT
+1036 DKGDVGPQGPVGAT
-1046 DGLQGPKG
+1046 GLQGPKG
-1054 EQGIPGPA
+1054 DQGIQGPK
-1062 GADGKTSYTH
+1062 GADGQSSYTH
-1072 IAYANKSKNVLI
+1072 IAYATNS
-1084 DAMSNFASY
+1084 
-1093 SGYQGSVVNV
+1093 
-1103 VKNGASYDVTI
+1103 T
-1114 TGGTHT
+1114 
-1120 MKQIITFNGTSGKTV
+1120 GTSGFSVSDNVGKT
-1135 WYYVKIK
+1135 YI
-1142 NTGTNAL
+1142 
-1149 QLIFNGLSASGTS
+1149 
-1162 SYPTVTVNPG
+1162 
-1172 QTYVKFE
+1172 
-1179 QGICRTGYDFIQ
+1179 
-1191 MNIGS
+1191 
-1196 MAVDKDLKYT
+1196 
-1206 VYEFAIYNEIPFV
+1206 
-1219 NFVVGA
+1219 
-1225 NTNGEY
+1225 
-1231 VGMYQDF
+1231 GMYVDQIA
-1238 TAQDSTDPTKYN
+1238 TDSIDPTKYKWN
-1250 WSLIKG
+1250 LIKG

-1262 IAGPPGADGKT
+1262 IQGPKGADGLT
-1273 SYWHTAYANSA
+1273 PYWHTAYANSA
-1284 DGKVDFSITDSTN
+1284 DGKTDFSLTDSTN
-1297 KQYLGQY
+1297 KRYIGQY
-1304 TDNIETDST
+1304 TDYTQADST

-1319 WVNMVGSVK
+1319 WVDMTGDIQIGTRNYFKKSTVMINTGINKNSDFLPRDSATPNGFK
-1328 VGGSN
+1328 VTGN
-1333 ILLNSR
+1333 Q
-1339 FENTSTDPYSFTVG
+1339 TKD
-1353 GVTYDTKPDY
+1353 GVVR
-1363 WSLYNSGIPNATTSY
+1363 LYNVINSDGWWTVSFDIKGSQSLAVDVTVDICDQGSTKIWTNTTNTY
-1378 HAYVDKSM
+1378 ERKSI
-1386 SVTNVIAFNESDG
+1386 SVNVTNYSKNPSVYHFVDFANFAF
-1399 SRNWKAINQTISSRV
+1399 
-1414 PNTSKDFMISLDM
+1414 
-1427 YATGAGTKA
+1427 A
-1436 YGGFYYV
+1436 YF
-1443 SKSTGAFN
+1443 
-1451 FHAGQFNIVP
+1451 
-1461 SAIGKWVRE
+1461 W
-1470 SAKVPFNP
+1470 
-1478 DDCDFTK
+1478 
-1485 EIRFYIYGYGFTTN
+1485 
-1499 SILYIDNIM
+1499 IDNIKI
-1508 LENSNVASDHS
+1508 EKGNIATDHS
-1519 DAPEE
+1519 EAPEDTQ
-1524 LQAKIDSKADQAL
+1524 LKIDSKADQAL

-1632 TAAAKMAKDRFSI
+1632 TAAAKMSKDRFSI

-1678 QQYYANPDINICI
+1678 QQYYANPDINVCI

>member
-663 GAVYA
+663 GAIYA

-691 DVEVETDDQEVLIST
+691 DIEVETDDQEVLIST
-706 ALQALKK
+706 ALEALKK

-729 LNVGDTIR
+729 LNVGDTVR

-749 QARVT
+749 QARVS

-780 SDYLYSREEELSEL
+780 SDYLYSREEELNEL

-815 ESILTAELWKNNKK
+815 ESTLTAELWKNNKK

-835 FKNVDTLLS
+835 FKNFDTLLS

-856 SDNFVISVEAYIG
+856 SENFVISVDAYIG

-914 NASDGSVGFS
+914 NASDGSIGFS

-930 KSYIGVYVDSIRA
+930 KSYIGVYVDSIQA

-986 DGKTGFSISDSA
+986 DGKTGFSISDSS

-1036 DPGPQGLPGT
+1036 DPGPQGPVGAT
-1046 DGLQGPKG
+1046 GLQGPKG
-1054 EQGIPGPA
+1054 DQGIQGPK
-1062 GADGKTSYTH
+1062 GADGQSSYTH
-1072 IAYANKSKNVLI
+1072 IAYATNS
-1084 DAMSNFASY
+1084 
-1093 SGYQGSVVNV
+1093 
-1103 VKNGASYDVTI
+1103 T
-1114 TGGTHT
+1114 
-1120 MKQIITFNGTSGKTV
+1120 GTSGFSVSDNVGKT
-1135 WYYVKIK
+1135 YI
-1142 NTGTNAL
+1142 
-1149 QLIFNGLSASGTS
+1149 
-1162 SYPTVTVNPG
+1162 
-1172 QTYVKFE
+1172 
-1179 QGICRTGYDFIQ
+1179 
-1191 MNIGS
+1191 
-1196 MAVDKDLKYT
+1196 
-1206 VYEFAIYNEIPFV
+1206 
-1219 NFVVGA
+1219 
-1225 NTNGEY
+1225 
-1231 VGMYQDF
+1231 GMYVDQIA
-1238 TAQDSTDPTKYN
+1238 TDSADPTKYKWN
-1250 WSLIKG
+1250 LIKG

-1262 IAGPPGADGKT
+1262 IQGPAGADGKT
-1273 SYWHTAYANSA
+1273 PYWHTAYANSA
-1284 DGKVDFSITDSTN
+1284 DGKTDFSLTDSTN
-1297 KQYLGQY
+1297 KRFIGQY
-1304 TDNIETDST
+1304 TDYTQADST

-1319 WVNMVGSVK
+1319 WVDMTANVK
-1328 VGGSN
+1328 AGGINYIAKSN
-1333 ILLNSR
+1333 R
-1339 FENTSTDPYSFTVG
+1339 QFTDKG
-1353 GVTYDTKPDY
+1353 LKA
-1363 WSLYNSGIPNATTSY
+1363 SGITVTVTDGILHVESVAGNGNYLNFDWLGRYSEYLTPAENKFNEGDDFTITFWCKRISGTGNPNVYIKSGMGYYPLSGELNATEFKPISY
-1378 HAYVDKSM
+1378 TGKWGKA
-1386 SVTNVIAFNESDG
+1386 NVIN
-1399 SRNWKAINQTISSRV
+1399 
-1414 PNTSKDFMISLDM
+1414 LHL
-1427 YATGAGTKA
+1427 
-1436 YGGFYYV
+1436 GFYNV
-1443 SKSTGAFN
+1443 VGVFEFEKFKLEKG
-1451 FHAGQFNIVP
+1451 NIATDY
-1461 SAIGKWVRE
+1461 SE
-1470 SAKVPFNP
+1470 
-1478 DDCDFTK
+1478 
-1485 EIRFYIYGYGFTTN
+1485 
-1499 SILYIDNIM
+1499 
-1508 LENSNVASDHS
+1508 
-1519 DAPEE
+1519 APEDTQ
-1524 LQAKIDSKADQAL
+1524 LKIDSKADQAL

-1623 GLIFADKNG
+1623 GLVFADKNG
-1632 TAAAKMAKDRFSI
+1632 TAAAKMSKDRFSI

-1678 QQYYANPDINICI
+1678 QQYYANPDINVCI

>member
-663 GAVYA
+663 GAIYA

-691 DVEVETDDQEVLIST
+691 DIEVETDDQEVLIST
-706 ALQALKK
+706 ALEALKK

-729 LNVGDTIR
+729 LNVGDTVR

-749 QARVT
+749 QARVS

-780 SDYLYSREEELSEL
+780 SDYLYSREEELNEL

-815 ESILTAELWKNNKK
+815 ESTLTAELWKNNKK

-835 FKNVDTLLS
+835 FKNFDTLLS

-856 SDNFVISVEAYIG
+856 SENFVISVDAYIG

-914 NASDGSVGFS
+914 NASDGSIGFS

-930 KSYIGVYVDSIRA
+930 KSYIGVYVDSIQA
-943 DSTDPTKY
+943 DSTDPKKY

-964 IPGPVGADGKTPYF
+964 IPGPVGPDGKTPYF

-986 DGKTGFSISDSA
+986 DGKTGFSISDSS

-1036 DPGPQGLPGT
+1036 DPGPQGPVGAT
-1046 DGLQGPKG
+1046 GLQGPKG
-1054 EQGIPGPA
+1054 DQGIQGPAGSSSYTHLAYADKSTDVLVDAMPTLGSPWFYSGATGTVSPISGGYKYTTAGGTHQMKQVITFNGTTGKNVYTYLVIKNTHATNDLAIAFNGIGTILNGGFATVIVKPGQTYVDYRPAICRDTHDFVQINILATVIANDLSYEIYDYALYNTNPIINFSVGGNANNAYIGMYVDNVATDSTDPTKYRWTLAKGQDGAQGIQGPA
-1062 GADGKTSYTH
+1062 GADGKT
-1072 IAYANKSKNVLI
+1072 
-1084 DAMSNFASY
+1084 
-1093 SGYQGSVVNV
+1093 
-1103 VKNGASYDVTI
+1103 
-1114 TGGTHT
+1114 
-1120 MKQIITFNGTSGKTV
+1120 
-1135 WYYVKIK
+1135 
-1142 NTGTNAL
+1142 
-1149 QLIFNGLSASGTS
+1149 
-1162 SYPTVTVNPG
+1162 P
-1172 QTYVKFE
+1172 
-1179 QGICRTGYDFIQ
+1179 
-1191 MNIGS
+1191 
-1196 MAVDKDLKYT
+1196 
-1206 VYEFAIYNEIPFV
+1206 
-1219 NFVVGA
+1219 
-1225 NTNGEY
+1225 
-1231 VGMYQDF
+1231 
-1238 TAQDSTDPTKYN
+1238 
-1250 WSLIKG
+1250 
-1256 QDGAQG
+1256 
-1262 IAGPPGADGKT
+1262 
-1273 SYWHTAYANSA
+1273 YWHTAYANSA
-1284 DGKVDFSITDSTN
+1284 DGKTGFSITDSVG
-1297 KQYLGQY
+1297 KQFIGQY
-1304 TDNIETDST
+1304 TDYVQADST

-1319 WVNMVGSVK
+1319 WVDMTANVK
-1328 VGGSN
+1328 
-1333 ILLNSR
+1333 
-1339 FENTSTDPYSFTVG
+1339 T
-1353 GVTYDTKPDY
+1353 
-1363 WSLYNSGIPNATTSY
+1363 
-1378 HAYVDKSM
+1378 
-1386 SVTNVIAFNESDG
+1386 G
-1399 SRNWKAINQTISSRV
+1399 SRNLLVNTKSMDNIPYTSANKTSETYMGGSVVSALAPSGSYKDAFRQKMSIVPDELEYIVSFYAKSTAVSHNVTCYFYA
-1414 PNTSKDFMISLDM
+1414 PNTTIKSVSSQGVVNDRPAGADGSTNVNVTNEWKRYWIKWTLRAPKDDTEKIPKEVIIGRNWDSVNSVSIALPAL
-1427 YATGAGTKA
+1427 YAGNLNT
-1436 YGGFYYV
+1436 
-1443 SKSTGAFN
+1443 
-1451 FHAGQFNIVP
+1451 
-1461 SAIGKWVRE
+1461 E
-1470 SAKVPFNP
+1470 
-1478 DDCDFTK
+1478 
-1485 EIRFYIYGYGFTTN
+1485 
-1499 SILYIDNIM
+1499 
-1508 LENSNVASDHS
+1508 HS
-1519 DAPEE
+1519 EAPEDTQ
-1524 LQAKIDSKADQAL
+1524 LKIDSKADQAL

-1573 EYTKNNDADKAKSEA
+1573 DYTKNNDADKAKSEA

-1632 TAAAKMAKDRFSI
+1632 TAAAKMSKDRFSI

>member
-924 VDDGLN
+924 IDDGLN
-930 KSYIGVYVDSIRA
+930 KSYIGIYVDSVQA
-943 DSTDPTKY
+943 DSTDPLKY

-964 IPGPVGADGKTPYF
+964 LPGPVGADGKTPYF

-998 GKSFLGTYTDFIQAD
+998 GKSYLGTYTDFVQDD
-1013 STDPLKYTWTLIK
+1013 STDPLKYSWSLIK

-1036 DPGPQGLPGT
+1036 DTGPQGPIGAT
-1046 DGLQGPKG
+1046 GLQGPKG
-1054 EQGIPGPA
+1054 DQGIQGPQGADGQSSYTHLAYADKSTDVLVDAMPTLGSPWFYSGATGTVSPISGGYKYTTAGGTHQMKQVITFNGTTGKNVYTYLVIKNTHATNDLAIAFNGIGTILNGGFATVIVKPGQTYVDYRPAVCRDTHDFVQINILATVIANDLSYEIYDYAIYNTNPIINFSVGGNANNAYIGMYVDNVVTDSTDPTKYRWTLAKGQDGAQGIQGPA
-1062 GADGKTSYTH
+1062 GADGKT
-1072 IAYANKSKNVLI
+1072 
-1084 DAMSNFASY
+1084 
-1093 SGYQGSVVNV
+1093 
-1103 VKNGASYDVTI
+1103 
-1114 TGGTHT
+1114 
-1120 MKQIITFNGTSGKTV
+1120 
-1135 WYYVKIK
+1135 
-1142 NTGTNAL
+1142 
-1149 QLIFNGLSASGTS
+1149 
-1162 SYPTVTVNPG
+1162 P
-1172 QTYVKFE
+1172 
-1179 QGICRTGYDFIQ
+1179 
-1191 MNIGS
+1191 
-1196 MAVDKDLKYT
+1196 
-1206 VYEFAIYNEIPFV
+1206 
-1219 NFVVGA
+1219 
-1225 NTNGEY
+1225 
-1231 VGMYQDF
+1231 
-1238 TAQDSTDPTKYN
+1238 
-1250 WSLIKG
+1250 
-1256 QDGAQG
+1256 
-1262 IAGPPGADGKT
+1262 
-1273 SYWHTAYANSA
+1273 YWHTAYANSA
-1284 DGKVDFSITDSTN
+1284 DGKTDFSLTDSTN
-1297 KQYLGQY
+1297 KRFIGQY
-1304 TDNIETDST
+1304 TDYTQADST

-1319 WVNMVGSVK
+1319 WVNMVGSV
-1328 VGGSN
+1328 
-1333 ILLNSR
+1333 
-1339 FENTSTDPYSFTVG
+1339 DVG
-1353 GVTYDTKPDY
+1353 GVNLLKGTSSEWKDVSVSQYAGFIKTLTPTDLPNLKIGDFLTFSFDVNTSSNKKLRARLSFSGANRHYFSDDY
-1363 WSLYNSGIPNATTSY
+1363 VISGTGRVSVTGQVPSGWTDLILYVDANLTATTI
-1378 HAYVDKSM
+1378 
-1386 SVTNVIAFNESDG
+1386 T
-1399 SRNWKAINQTISSRV
+1399 TITTEQYKR
-1414 PNTSKDFMISLDM
+1414 
-1427 YATGAGTKA
+1427 
-1436 YGGFYYV
+1436 
-1443 SKSTGAFN
+1443 
-1451 FHAGQFNIVP
+1451 
-1461 SAIGKWVRE
+1461 
-1470 SAKVPFNP
+1470 AK
-1478 DDCDFTK
+1478 
-1485 EIRFYIYGYGFTTN
+1485 
-1499 SILYIDNIM
+1499 
-1508 LENSNVASDHS
+1508 LELGNVATDYSES
-1519 DAPEE
+1519 PEDT
-1524 LQAKIDSKADQAL
+1524 QIKIDSKADQAL

-1573 EYTKNNDADKAKSEA
+1573 EYTKNNDADKARSEA
-1588 DLAMLTQNLNET
+1588 DLALLTQSLNET
-1600 VTNLANIAQRWN
+1600 VTNLANMAQRWN

-1632 TAAAKMAKDRFSI
+1632 TAAAKMSKDRFSI

-1678 QQYYANPDINICI
+1678 QQYYANPDINVCI

>member
-649 YKNDKGEVEFYVKN
+649 YKNDKGEVEFYVK
-663 GAVYA
+663 GGGIYA

-706 ALQALKK
+706 ALEALKK

-802 ITTGGVLFKNNVG
+802 ITTNGVLFKNNVG

-914 NASDGSVGFS
+914 NASDGSIGFS

-930 KSYIGVYVDSIRA
+930 KSYIGVYVDSIQA

-986 DGKTGFSISDSA
+986 DGKTGFSISDSS
-998 GKSFLGTYTDFIQAD
+998 GKSFLGTYTDFVQDD
-1013 STDPLKYTWTLIK
+1013 STDPLKYSWSLIK

-1036 DPGPQGLPGT
+1036 DPGPQGPVGAT
-1046 DGLQGPKG
+1046 GLQGPKG
-1054 EQGIPGPA
+1054 DQGIQGPV
-1062 GADGKTSYTH
+1062 GADGKSSYTH
-1072 IAYANKSKNVLI
+1072 IAYATNS
-1084 DAMSNFASY
+1084 
-1093 SGYQGSVVNV
+1093 
-1103 VKNGASYDVTI
+1103 
-1114 TGGTHT
+1114 
-1120 MKQIITFNGTSGKTV
+1120 NGTSGFSVSDNVGKT
-1135 WYYVKIK
+1135 YI
-1142 NTGTNAL
+1142 
-1149 QLIFNGLSASGTS
+1149 
-1162 SYPTVTVNPG
+1162 
-1172 QTYVKFE
+1172 
-1179 QGICRTGYDFIQ
+1179 
-1191 MNIGS
+1191 
-1196 MAVDKDLKYT
+1196 
-1206 VYEFAIYNEIPFV
+1206 
-1219 NFVVGA
+1219 
-1225 NTNGEY
+1225 
-1231 VGMYQDF
+1231 GMYVDQIA
-1238 TAQDSTDPTKYN
+1238 TDSTDPSKYKWN
-1250 WSLIKG
+1250 LIKG
-1256 QDGAQG
+1256 ADGAQG
-1262 IAGPPGADGKT
+1262 IQGPKGADGLT
-1273 SYWHTAYANSA
+1273 PYWHTAYANSA
-1284 DGKVDFSITDSTN
+1284 DGKTDFSITDSTN
-1297 KQYLGQY
+1297 KRYIGQY
-1304 TDNIETDST
+1304 TDYTQADST

-1319 WVNMVGSVK
+1319 WVDMTANVK
-1328 VGGSN
+1328 
-1333 ILLNSR
+1333 
-1339 FENTSTDPYSFTVG
+1339 T
-1353 GVTYDTKPDY
+1353 
-1363 WSLYNSGIPNATTSY
+1363 
-1378 HAYVDKSM
+1378 
-1386 SVTNVIAFNESDG
+1386 G
-1399 SRNWKAINQTISSRV
+1399 SRNLLVNTKSMDNIPYTSANKTSETYMGGSVVSALAPSGSYKDAFRQKMSIVPDELEYIVSFYAKSTAVSHNVTCYFYS
-1414 PNTSKDFMISLDM
+1414 PNTTIKSVSSQGVVNDRPAGADGSTNVNVTNEWKRYWIKWTLRAPKDDTEKIPKEVIIGRNWDSVNSVSIALPAL
-1427 YATGAGTKA
+1427 YAGNLNT
-1436 YGGFYYV
+1436 
-1443 SKSTGAFN
+1443 
-1451 FHAGQFNIVP
+1451 
-1461 SAIGKWVRE
+1461 E
-1470 SAKVPFNP
+1470 
-1478 DDCDFTK
+1478 
-1485 EIRFYIYGYGFTTN
+1485 
-1499 SILYIDNIM
+1499 
-1508 LENSNVASDHS
+1508 HS
-1519 DAPEE
+1519 DAPEDTQ
-1524 LQAKIDSKADQAL
+1524 LKIDSKADQAL

-1632 TAAAKMAKDRFSI
+1632 TAAAKMSKDRFSI